1 MKNTSSLILA
11 LSCIGTINLL
21 AASTRIDAK
30 TWRTVQ
36 TYDVRAPSRN
46 LKSHTRELV
55 AVKFNFRGKDIHHLK
70 PNWYESSIW
79 QPDPQ
84 GKKGFSNIRVMIAK
98 KDLSAFKS
106 ITTDAA
112 SSVEITVY
120 GRVLWDSENNF
131 TFVQL
136 LGRNVVVNPPGTA
149 TVSW

>member
-1 MKNTSSLILA
+1 MKNTSCLILA
-11 LSCIGTINLL
+11 LSFVGTINLL
-21 AASTRIDAK
+21 AGSTRIDAK

-36 TYDVRAPSRN
+36 TYDVRALSRN
-46 LKSHTRELV
+46 LKSHSRELV

-70 PNWYESSIW
+70 SNWYESSIW

-84 GKKGFSNIRVMIAK
+84 GKKGVSNIRVMIAK

-112 SSVEITVY
+112 SSAEITVY

-136 LGRNVVVNPPGTA
+136 LGRNVVVDPSGTA